1 MNIHEFIESS
11 IVINTM
17 MYYILLPDDTE
28 QGVQYSTNVLG
39 ESSFKNFWA
48 EQGYEILERLVNK
61 YPDTVDEIRI
71 KDEKNKNYTP
81 SEFLDVVEKLNI
93 IR

>member
-1 MNIHEFIESS
+1 
-11 IVINTM
+11 M

-61 YPDTVDEIRI
+61 YPDTIEEIKI

>member
-1 MNIHEFIESS
+1 
-11 IVINTM
+11 M

-28 QGVQYSTNVLG
+28 EGVQYSTNVLG
-39 ESSFKNFWA
+39 ESSFKNFWSD
-48 EQGYEILERLVNK
+48 QGYEILERLVNK
-61 YPDTVDEIRI
+61 YPDTIEEIKI
-71 KDEKNKNYTP
+71 KDEKNKTYTP

>member
-1 MNIHEFIESS
+1 
-11 IVINTM
+11 

-28 QGVQYSTNVLG
+28 EGVQYSTNVLG

-48 EQGYEILERLVNK
+48 DQGYEILERLVNK
-61 YPDTVDEIRI
+61 YPDTINEIKI
-71 KDEKNKNYTP
+71 KDEKNKTYTP

>member
-1 MNIHEFIESS
+1 
-11 IVINTM
+11 M

-28 QGVQYSTNVLG
+28 EGVQYSTNVLG

-48 EQGYEILERLVNK
+48 DQGYEILERLVNK
-61 YPDTVDEIRI
+61 YPDTVDEIKI
-71 KDEKNKNYTP
+71 KDEKNKTYTP

>member
-1 MNIHEFIESS
+1 
-11 IVINTM
+11 M

-48 EQGYEILERLVNK
+48 DQGFEILERLVNK
-61 YPDTVDEIRI
+61 YPDTIDEIKI

>member
-1 MNIHEFIESS
+1 
-11 IVINTM
+11 M

-28 QGVQYSTNVLG
+28 DGVQYSTNVLG

-48 EQGYEILERLVNK
+48 EQGFEIFERMVHK
-61 YPDTVDEIRI
+61 YPDTLNEIKI

-81 SEFLDVVEKLNI
+81 NQFLDVVTKLNI

>member
-1 MNIHEFIESS
+1 
-11 IVINTM
+11 

-28 QGVQYSTNVLG
+28 EGVQYSTNVLG

-48 EQGYEILERLVNK
+48 DQGYEILERLVNK
-61 YPDTVDEIRI
+61 YPDTIDEIKI

>member
-1 MNIHEFIESS
+1 
-11 IVINTM
+11 M

-28 QGVQYSTNVLG
+28 EGVQYSTNVLG

-48 EQGYEILERLVNK
+48 DQGYEILERLVNK
-61 YPDTVDEIRI
+61 YPDTIDEIKI
-71 KDEKNKNYTP
+71 KDEKNKTYTP

>member
-1 MNIHEFIESS
+1 
-11 IVINTM
+11 M

-28 QGVQYSTNVLG
+28 EGVQYSTNVLG

-48 EQGYEILERLVNK
+48 DQGYEILERLVNK
-61 YPDTVDEIRI
+61 YPDTINEIKI
-71 KDEKNKNYTP
+71 KDEKNKTYTP